1 VVYQE
6 EAVLTTIF
14 LLVMIQLAMM
24 SPIIEEL
31 AIIILVEN
39 LVPLRGEMQ
48 IREQVICSNLQL
60 ID

>member
-1 VVYQE
+1 
-6 EAVLTTIF
+6 
-14 LLVMIQLAMM
+14 MIQLAMM

-39 LVPLRGEMQ
+39 LAPLRGEMQ